1 MVLYLQIGLIDNDHD
16 IRSASRCMAFLIIR
30 TGSADV
36 FSSVKG
42 LSLSMER
49 SATSAR
55 MSKKSSIVCESLSRW
70 AFATSDR
77 LAISGE
83 LGCLQNMLLNAWILS
98 VRILEGEL
106 GNL

>member
-1 MVLYLQIGLIDNDHD
+1 MALYLHVELIDSDHD
-16 IRSASRCMAFLIIR
+16 SRSASRCSAFLIIR

-49 SATSAR
+49 SANSPR

-70 AFATSDR
+70 AFATRDR

-83 LGCLQNMLLNAWILS
+83 LGCLQNMLLNAWGFYVKTGGEES
-98 VRILEGEL
+98 EGL
-106 GNL
+106 